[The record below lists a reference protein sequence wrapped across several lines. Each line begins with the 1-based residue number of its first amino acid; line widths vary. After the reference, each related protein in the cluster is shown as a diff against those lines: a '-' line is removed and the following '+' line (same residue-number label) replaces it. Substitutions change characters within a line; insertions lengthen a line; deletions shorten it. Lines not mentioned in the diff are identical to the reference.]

1 MDYCC
6 AMERQDL
13 HKIDKL
19 NRLKDTR
26 TFWNDVRKLTKTVR
40 SDHSIGRWQILAEV
54 RYGELCDIE
63 NCMSISRVLE
73 ENGIC
78 ASVDSCGGFFVTVEI
93 LWGDWKHDHAR
104 AKWLVSEQ
112 GYMHISEKVTAED
125 GSDCYSAIH
134 TFKKR

>member
-13 HKIDKL
+13 HQIDKL

-78 ASVDSCGGFFVTVEI
+78 ASVDSCGGFFCHGRNSVGRLETRPRKSQMACI
-93 LWGDWKHDHAR
+93 
-104 AKWLVSEQ
+104 
-112 GYMHISEKVTAED
+112 
-125 GSDCYSAIH
+125 
-134 TFKKR
+134 